1 MSAIWS
7 KRLSD
12 AINADVVAEP
22 ADSDNCFVVSEVKL
36 RISGENIYFCFIMS
50 EAEINAFEVL
60 LKEARAGKIKHQ

>member
-12 AINADVVAEP
+12 AINADIVAEP
-22 ADSDNCFVVSEVKL
+22 TASDNGFAILEVTL
-36 RISGENIYFCFIMS
+36 RISGGNICFSFIMS